1 MLTLDKT
8 TLYYYFLSD
17 DSTSN
22 KRKFSAGINEWAE
35 SIVNASKPTSK
46 ASKSNKSLKSSKS
59 SSRSASVLPLSTNV
73 TVSSRSSADSVLTK
87 NITISQTMPAPIKVE
102 TNDHDGA
109 ILIVDGGISDED
121 ETKGFERDAA
131 VASPPKGKKR
141 VTSTVSNII
150 SALDLSLIV
159 TA

>member
-73 TVSSRSSADSVLTK
+73 SSRPSADSVLTK
-87 NITISQTMPAPIKVE
+87 NITISQTVPAPIKVE

>member
-73 TVSSRSSADSVLTK
+73 SSRPSADSVLTK
-87 NITISQTMPAPIKVE
+87 NITISQAVPAPIKVE

-141 VTSTVSNII
+141 VTSTVSNINI